1 MNRKDMIV
9 DVRTI
14 YETGKRSNQ
23 EDSVYPMM
31 NDGTS
36 SQKFFLLCDGMG
48 GHVNGH
54 LASSTVCRTMGG
66 ILNDVAAARDIQED
80 DFLVALD
87 AAYQALDAV
96 DDEDTDKKMGTT
108 LTFVSFSSSGALVAH
123 IGDSR
128 IYHIR
133 PSSEKP
139 ILYKSMDHSLVN
151 DLFRIGEITEEE
163 MATSKSRHILT
174 RAVQPH
180 QEYRAEADIHLL
192 TDVQPGDYFYLCSD
206 GMLENISDTGLVE
219 ILTAAVDDNEK
230 KRRLIE
236 NSMENK
242 DNHSAFLIRVGGSKA
257 KTNVPVSRQG
267 KPHQE
272 IQPVSVGRSNLSV
285 KYIGILLIVLALI
298 VGAVLAYL
306 LWPEP
311 EPEPL
316 NGFEWLMME
325 LNMR

>member
-1 MNRKDMIV
+1 MNV
-9 DVRTI
+9 DVRTV
-14 YETGKRSNQ
+14 YETGKRPNQ
-23 EDSVYPMM
+23 EDCVYPMM

-36 SQKFFLLCDGMG
+36 SQKFFILCDGMG
-48 GHVNGH
+48 GHVNGQ

-66 ILNDVAAARDIQED
+66 ILNDVAAGRDIQEE

-96 DDEDTDKKMGTT
+96 DDEETEKKMGTT
-108 LTFVSFSSSGALVAH
+108 LTFVSFSSAGALVAH

-133 PSSEKP
+133 PSAEKP

-180 QEYRAEADIHLL
+180 QEYRAEADMKLL

-219 ILTAAVDDNEK
+219 ILSAQVDDDEK
-230 KRRLIE
+230 KRLLIE
-236 NSMENK
+236 NSLENK
-242 DNHSAFLIRVGGSKA
+242 DNHSAFLVRVGEGQTK
-257 KTNVPVSRQG
+257 KNVPVS
-267 KPHQE
+267 HQE
-272 IQPVSVGRSNLSV
+272 DSRKVLQRVADGKLALPL
-285 KYIGILLIVLALI
+285 KYIAIILFVLAL
-298 VGAVLAYL
+298 VLIAFL
-306 LWPEP
+306 FWHEP

-316 NGFEWLMME
+316 KKHGFEWLMMDS
-325 LNMR
+325 NMR